1 MVIPAA
7 QIMTPEIKGHTNLTA
22 PSFSFLIEHPSGRK
36 LVFDLGLRKDYE
48 NLPPVIQ
55 RFLEEA
61 RWEIEVGQ
69 NVSEIL
75 EEGGIKTSDIES
87 VIWSH
92 HHFDHVGDMSTFPST
107 TGIIVG
113 PGFKSN
119 YMPAW
124 PKNKNSTLKET
135 DWEHRNVREISFESE
150 GNGLKVGPFD
160 ALDFFS
166 DGSFY
171 ILDSPGHTFGHIAA
185 LARVTLSG
193 GDPMQDTFV
202 LMGGDTCHFAGE
214 FRPTAYHP
222 LPTEVKPSPFP
233 EIQPGSCPGALF
245 QTVHPTNSATEP
257 FYQMPKTS
265 TVNLEA
271 AQQSIRKLELF
282 DAAENVLVIISHD
295 LSILQEIDLFPESIN
310 AWKEK
315 GYGEKVRWRFLKYFN
330 KAVEFGQTSTTE
342 SPQRVT

>member
-1 MVIPAA
+1 MVIPTA
-7 QIMTPEIKGHTNLTA
+7 QIMTPEINGHTNLTA

-55 RFLEEA
+55 KFLEDS
-61 RWEIEVGQ
+61 RWAIEVRK

-75 EEGGIKTSDIES
+75 EEGGIETSDIES

-113 PGFKSN
+113 PGFKNN

-124 PKNKNSTLKET
+124 PMNKNSTLKET
-135 DWEHRNVREISFESE
+135 DWEGRGVREISFVAE

-160 ALDFFS
+160 ALDFFG
-166 DGSFY
+166 DGSYY
-171 ILDSPGHTFGHIAA
+171 ILDSPGHTFGHITA
-185 LARVTLSG
+185 LARVTSNG

-202 LMGGDTCHFAGE
+202 FMGGDTCHFAGE
-214 FRPTAYHP
+214 FRPTAFQP
-222 LPTEVKPSPFP
+222 LPTEIKPNPLP
-233 EIQPGSCPGALF
+233 QLHAGSCPGALF
-245 QTVHPTNSATEP
+245 QAVHPTNSATEP

-265 TVNLEA
+265 TVNLDA
-271 AQQSIRKLELF
+271 AHESIRKLELF
-282 DAAENVLVIISHD
+282 DAAENVLVIIAHD
-295 LSILQEIDLFPESIN
+295 LSILGQIDFFPESIN
-310 AWKEK
+310 AWNEK
-315 GYGEKVRWRFLKYFN
+315 GYGEKVRWQFLEGFDKVVGFD
-330 KAVEFGQTSTTE
+330 QTSTAG
-342 SPQRVT
+342 SKHSS